1 MPEGDDVQNEEN
13 KDQEQQD
20 NADKG
25 GADDGANADENEAL
39 VAKSINES
47 RDELHRTIDPTEVCC
62 CCICQCSREETR
74 LLSCCGCF
82 PIKCGLVSTG
92 ILTLLLILSSFIEIF
107 YFILNDYIH
116 WWFVLIAVLLL
127 IPAIIGACFLV
138 SFFNNDNHSARSKVR
153 VAYIFVIISYSLLAV
168 WNIIYFNAWYKNGEV
183 VAGGEQTGYYRL
195 SKKQY
200 LFWSL
205 FITCIIDAVYAY
217 FICVIAHYKNA
228 LRGDKDQEDALEA
241 KRQAPYV
248 TKQEQKDKDAAAA
261 AAN

>member
-1 MPEGDDVQNEEN
+1 
-13 KDQEQQD
+13 
-20 NADKG
+20 
-25 GADDGANADENEAL
+25 
-39 VAKSINES
+39 
-47 RDELHRTIDPTEVCC
+47 
-62 CCICQCSREETR
+62 
-74 LLSCCGCF
+74 
-82 PIKCGLVSTG
+82 
-92 ILTLLLILSSFIEIF
+92 
-107 YFILNDYIH
+107 
-116 WWFVLIAVLLL
+116 
-127 IPAIIGACFLV
+127 V

-205 FITCIIDAVYAY
+205 FITVIIDCFYAY

>member
-1 MPEGDDVQNEEN
+1 MPEGEEVPVVEGEEAQNAEAQN
-13 KDQEQQD
+13 ND
-20 NADKG
+20 ADKAG
-25 GADDGANADENEAL
+25 EDDAL
-39 VAKSINES
+39 VNNSTS
-47 RDELHRTIDPTEVCC
+47 VDPMHRTLSPDEVCC

-74 LLSCCGCF
+74 FLSCCGCF
-82 PIKCGLVSTG
+82 PIKCGIVTTG

-116 WWFVLIAVLLL
+116 WWFVLVAVLLL

-138 SFFNNDNHSARSKVR
+138 TFFNSDNHSNRGKVR
-153 VAYIFVIISYSLLAV
+153 TAYIFVIISYSTIAV
-168 WNIIYFNAWYKNGEV
+168 WNIIYFNAWYKAAEV

-217 FICVIAHYKNA
+217 FICVIAHYRNA
-228 LRGDKDQEDALEA
+228 LRGDEEVENKAEA
-241 KRQAPYV
+241 ERQAPYKKKPEEKPV
-248 TKQEQKDKDAAAA
+248 EKAAEKEE
-261 AAN
+261 

>member
-1 MPEGDDVQNEEN
+1 MPENTPAGSAKGSKKSNRDAEN
-13 KDQEQQD
+13 QEAEQTPLIE
-20 NADKG
+20 N
-25 GADDGANADENEAL
+25 NDE
-39 VAKSINES
+39 V
-47 RDELHRTIDPTEVCC
+47 DPLHRTLTKDEVCC

-74 LLSCCGCF
+74 FLSCCGCF
-82 PIKCGLVSTG
+82 PIKCGIVATG

-116 WWFVLIAVLLL
+116 WWFVLVAVLLL

-138 SFFNNDNHSARSKVR
+138 TFFNSDNHSNRGKVR
-153 VAYIFVIISYSLLAV
+153 TAYIFVIISYSTIAV

-217 FICVIAHYKNA
+217 FICVIAHYRNA
-228 LRGDKDQEDALEA
+228 LRGDEEVEKNAEA
-241 KRQAPYV
+241 QKQAPF
-248 TKQEQKDKDAAAA
+248 KKKADEKPAEKSEEKEE
-261 AAN
+261 